1 MLEGHGMKKGA
12 RVKIEELG
20 GDLLIKNVDTNDE
33 RIALQKAA
41 IRVAVGILP
50 TDSKIVEH
58 LLEERRKD
66 RDRENRPFGI

>member
-1 MLEGHGMKKGA
+1 MKKDA
-12 RVKIEELG
+12 RVKIEEFG
-20 GDLLIKNVDTNDE
+20 GDLLIKNVETNDE

-41 IRVAVGILP
+41 IRAAVGILP
-50 TDSKIVEH
+50 PDSKIVEH